1 MSRRIAVIGGGNGA
15 LTAAGAAA
23 LDGHRVRLWD
33 RFLDRHPKLLATGEV
48 TLSGAIQGTAR
59 IDRPRDDLAWA
70 IEDADLIEVT
80 VPGFALAWVAS
91 ALMPLVS
98 DGQAVLLHPGGTG
111 GVLEVAQ
118 LWDEE
123 LERRGVT
130 LGATDTLAYATR
142 LVEENVVRVHAVKKH
157 LMLAATRPD
166 RLPALLRL
174 VSEVHPMAAPAGS
187 VLEVALSNL
196 NPVIHPPITLL
207 NAGRI
212 ESGQS
217 FSLYGEGV
225 VPSAATL
232 MKAIDRERLSLAAAS
247 KVDAVPME
255 DWIDR
260 AYGVRESSLVT
271 LFNRMDERVYGGLR
285 APTTL
290 ASRYLTEDVPLGLG
304 VFVELAAG
312 LALDLPITESVVRTA
327 RVLISQLADG
337 GDPHAG

>member
-1 MSRRIAVIGGGNGA
+1 VIGGGNGA
-15 LTAAGAAA
+15 LTVAGAAA

-33 RFLDRHPKLLATGEV
+33 RFLDRHPKLLATGEIS
-48 TLSGAIQGTAR
+48 LAGAVEGTAR
-59 IDRPRDDLAWA
+59 IDRPRDDLAWT
-70 IEDADLIEVT
+70 IDDADLIEVT

-98 DGQAVLLHPGGTG
+98 EGQAVLLHPGGTG
-111 GVLEVAQ
+111 GSLEVTQ
-118 LWDEE
+118 LWDEA
-123 LERRGVT
+123 LEQRGVA

-142 LVEENVVRVHAVKKH
+142 LVEENVVQVHAVKKY
-157 LMLAATRPD
+157 LMVASSQ
-166 RLPALLRL
+166 PARRSGLVQL

-187 VLEVALSNL
+187 VMEVALSNL

-217 FSLYGEGV
+217 FSLYGDGV
-225 VPSAATL
+225 VPSAAKL
-232 MKAIDRERLSLAAAS
+232 MKAIDRERLTLANAS
-247 KVDAVPME
+247 EVDALPME
-255 DWIDR
+255 EWIDR
-260 AYGVRESSLVT
+260 AYGVREPSLVT
-271 LFNRMDERVYGGLR
+271 LFSRMDQHVYGGLR

-290 ASRYLTEDVPLGLG
+290 ASRYLTEDIPLGLE

-327 RVLISQLADG
+327 RVLISQME
-337 GDPHAG
+337 GDDAHAE